1 MESVEDSIADLKEKS
16 ENETEARN
24 ALPKF
29 WESDM
34 ATNNND
40 TRPSW
45 DEYFIRIAKD
55 VSTRSNCCRRHVG
68 AVIVRDNH
76 IVSTGYNGTPIG
88 TRNCFDGGCPR
99 CNSEH
104 KTGEKLEECLCVHA
118 EQNAICQAARLGNA
132 IDGGTIYVTCS
143 PCLTCLK
150 LLINS
155 GIRKVVYDKLYKP
168 YNEQERKLIED
179 ALLTVIWRERQS

>member
-1 MESVEDSIADLKEKS
+1 MKGENTKSKIEQNKNDL
-16 ENETEARN
+16 
-24 ALPKF
+24 
-29 WESDM
+29 
-34 ATNNND
+34 
-40 TRPSW
+40 RPSW
-45 DEYFIRIAKD
+45 HEYFMQIARD
-55 VSTRSNCCRRHVG
+55 VATRSNCSRRHVG

-76 IVSTGYNGTPIG
+76 IVSTGYNGTPYH
-88 TRNCFDGGCPR
+88 TTNCFDGGCPR
-99 CNSEH
+99 CNTAH

-155 GIRKVVYDKLYKP
+155 GIQSVVFGELYKK
-168 YNEQERKLIED
+168 YTEQEMKLIEEAGIKLMLFSSD
-179 ALLTVIWRERQS
+179 RRI